1 MSQLPGLI
9 EKSEPQIESALRTAI
24 QKMAVH
30 PEEAKLFH
38 DNWTKL
44 NIVVEDELSKI
55 TKPAPAPVSAGKR
68 KRSKKTR
75 RHIRK

>member
-24 QKMAVH
+24 QKMAAH

-55 TKPAPAPVSAGKR
+55 TAPVSAGKR